1 VLQSTIKATIK
12 AMSKAAE
19 SIYLDEKRPKKEK
32 AEASIYLDE
41 SRPKQNGKCSVKIR
55 ITFLRKRKYFSTGI
69 ELEPEEFQ
77 KVMHAERRT
86 SEQKETLRKIKV
98 RLDKAENVLSNL
110 PVFTF
115 SSFEESYLEQRN
127 TRSSVSFA
135 FDKYIQQLRNEDRI
149 GTAVSYECARNS
161 IAQFNAN
168 LTFAEVTPE
177 LLKKYER
184 TMLQQGKSIST
195 IGIYLR
201 SFRAIY
207 NDQNIDKSLYPFGE
221 QKNKYSIPT
230 GRNVKKA
237 LTIEE
242 IAKIYNYAAPSG
254 STKEMA
260 KDYWL
265 FLYLCNGMNVKD
277 FCLLKWSNIDGQ
289 MLNYNRAKTQ
299 RSRKES
305 KLISV
310 ALKPETMDII
320 KKWGQPS
327 ISKDAYIF
335 PHLKPKMGAEG
346 ERAIYQQLTKTINK
360 YMKRISSELN
370 LDKEVTTYFA
380 RHSFATVLKRSGAKI
395 EMISELLGHSS
406 VDITENYLDSF
417 EREQIQKETDVL
429 TAGFRIAN

>member
-1 VLQSTIKATIK
+1 MKSIINKAQ
-12 AMSKAAE
+12 
-19 SIYLDEKRPKKEK
+19 
-32 AEASIYLDE
+32 ASIYFDML
-41 SRPKQNGKCSVKIR
+41 RPKRNGKCSVKIR
-55 ITFLRKRKYFSTGI
+55 VTFMEKRKYFSTGVALSA
-69 ELEPEEFQ
+69 EDFETVMSTGKKSPVQ
-77 KVMHAERRT
+77 KVAY
-86 SEQKETLRKIKV
+86 SKINKC
-98 RLDKAENVLSNL
+98 LSKAEGVIEIL

-115 SSFEESYLEQRN
+115 SSFEEIYLEQRN
-127 TRSSVSFA
+127 TQNSVSFA
-135 FDKYIQQLRNEDRI
+135 FDKYIEQLRNEDRI
-149 GTAVSYECARNS
+149 GTAVSYECAKNS
-161 IAQFNAN
+161 IAEFNAN
-168 LTFAEVTPE
+168 LTFAETTPE

-184 TMLQQGKSIST
+184 KMLQQGKSIST
-195 IGIYLR
+195 VGIYLR

-207 NDQNIDKSLYPFGE
+207 NLQNIDKSLYPFGE
-221 QKNKYSIPT
+221 QKSKYSIPT
-230 GRNVKKA
+230 SRNIKKA
-237 LTIEE
+237 LTIQE
-242 IAKIYNYAAPSG
+242 IAKIYNYEAPAG

-305 KLISV
+305 RLISV
-310 ALKPETMDII
+310 ALKPETMEIL

-335 PHLKPKMGAEG
+335 PHLKPKMGAIV

-360 YMKRISSELN
+360 YMKRISAELN
-370 LDKEVTTYFA
+370 LDKDVTTYFA

-406 VDITENYLDSF
+406 VDITESYLDSF
-417 EREQIQKETDVL
+417 EKEHIQKETDVL
-429 TAGFRIAN
+429 TIGFRKAN